1 MDTNIDHYSQVEIAN
16 LLKLD
21 LHTISIDSLYNS
33 ILDKLRLLQTT
44 EMDIDEKEEML
55 SFFKDC
61 FIKLC
66 QMNNLRCTKNMI
78 LSIEEFIPL
87 SFRDTQILYPILYP
101 GSLPE
106 TIPSE
111 VSLNTYPSKYNR
123 GIVNPLKRETIIN
136 TLIVSSKFRG
146 KVSDGQFLEPST
158 NFSVDLINGFNNV
171 ISLKVASLE
180 FVNCFFNISKYYK
193 NNTFEIET
201 YRRNISTK
209 ERVNIN
215 RKPITLPYGS
225 YNIVSFNNFVTN
237 FLNDDPMLSMIELK
251 FDELKGTVNFK
262 IKDTPPIPP
271 GAGFQWEF
279 NIYFDQQVKSR
290 FIGLG
295 WLLGF
300 SKSEYLFTEDYITN
314 ADESL
319 SIGFN
324 GDRCLDMTGTKFFLL
339 VVNDFNKNA
348 PQVLRYITDDE
359 TSFSDNDIMAK
370 IPNTS
375 LINEIIFEDSSD
387 RIFKARRYFGP
398 INLQKL
404 QISILDEYGNVL
416 DNNNGDIIVTFEIET
431 LDSPYKNIVH

>member
-21 LHTISIDSLYNS
+21 LQTISIDSLYNS
-33 ILDKLRLLQTT
+33 IISKLRLLQTT
-44 EMDIDEKEEML
+44 EMDIDEKQDML

-66 QMNNLRCTKNMI
+66 QINDLRCTKNMI

-87 SFRDTQILYPILYP
+87 SFRDTQILYHILYP

-106 TIPSE
+106 TTPQELS
-111 VSLNTYPSKYNR
+111 VNTYSTKYNR
-123 GIVNPLKRETIIN
+123 GIVNPLKRENIIN
-136 TLIVSSKFRG
+136 TLIVSSKFRNKNNNG
-146 KVSDGQFLEPST
+146 AYFEPST
-158 NFSVDLINGFNNV
+158 NFLVDLTNGFNNV

-201 YRRNISTK
+201 YKREIVTNA
-209 ERVNIN
+209 RVNIN
-215 RKPITLPYGS
+215 RKPVTLPYGS
-225 YNIVSFNNFVTN
+225 YNIVSFDSFVTN
-237 FLNDDPMLSMIELK
+237 FLNNDPVLSMVELN
-251 FDELKGTVNFK
+251 FDELKDSVNFR
-262 IKDTPPIPP
+262 IKSTPPNPP
-271 GAGFQWEF
+271 GPGFQWEF
-279 NIYFDQQVKSR
+279 NIYFDKHVKSR
-290 FIGLG
+290 FIGIG

-300 SKSEYLFTEDYITN
+300 SKFDYLFTEDYILTAN
-314 ADESL
+314 ESL
-319 SIGFN
+319 NIGFN

-339 VVNDFNKNA
+339 DVDDYNKNA
-348 PQVLRYITDDE
+348 PQVLQYNTDDE
-359 TSFSDNDIMAK
+359 TSFSGNNVMAK

-416 DNNNGDIIVTFEIET
+416 DNNNGDVIVTFEIET